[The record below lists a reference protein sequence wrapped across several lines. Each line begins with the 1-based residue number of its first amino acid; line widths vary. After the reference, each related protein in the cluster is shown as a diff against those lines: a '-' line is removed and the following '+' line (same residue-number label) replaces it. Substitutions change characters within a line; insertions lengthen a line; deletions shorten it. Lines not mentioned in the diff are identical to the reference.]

1 MLNDYVLV
9 LNKGWAPVAVARV
22 KDAMVKLF
30 NDAARVVDEN
40 SYETYSWE
48 EWFDNFSFQ
57 ISDNS
62 RDEDFK
68 FILTPRLKIRVPEVI
83 VLTNYSKFPERK
95 MRLTRKNL
103 LMRDNYTCQYTGKK
117 LSSDSATVDHVVP
130 QSRGGRNE
138 WENVV
143 VCSEDVNTKK
153 ADKMLDESGLKL
165 LKNPVQ
171 PKWSPLFSIS
181 DKKKMESWKKFLSK

>member
-1 MLNDYVLV
+1 
-9 LNKGWAPVAVARV
+9 
-22 KDAMVKLF
+22 
-30 NDAARVVDEN
+30 
-40 SYETYSWE
+40 
-48 EWFDNFSFQ
+48 
-57 ISDNS
+57 
-62 RDEDFK
+62 
-68 FILTPRLKIRVPEVI
+68 
-83 VLTNYSKFPERK
+83 
-95 MRLTRKNL
+95 
-103 LMRDNYTCQYTGKK
+103 MRDNYTCQYTGKK